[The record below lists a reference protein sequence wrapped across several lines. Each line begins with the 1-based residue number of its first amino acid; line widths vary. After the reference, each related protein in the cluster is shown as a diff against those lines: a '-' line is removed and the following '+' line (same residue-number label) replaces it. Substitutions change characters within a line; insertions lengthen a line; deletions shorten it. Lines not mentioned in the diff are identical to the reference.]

1 MLLRLVPEKTDIKF
15 LSMRKVALVLSAL
28 LLLGSIVLFFSRGL
42 NYGIDFKG
50 GVNLFMQAENGANA
64 DISRIRTISAANV
77 IGEVKVKEFG
87 SKSDVLIS
95 IEKQPGGSQEQND
108 ALTAIQGALIAAMPE
123 LKFQSSEVIGPQ
135 VSGELKRDGMIAITI
150 AIMAVL
156 IYIWFRF
163 EWQFGLGAVIA
174 LMHDIL
180 LTIGFFSITGLEF
193 NLSIIAA
200 LLTIVGYSLNDTV
213 VVYDRVRE
221 NVRKFR
227 KMSMEG
233 MLDLSLNQTLSRT
246 MMTSVTTLVA
256 LGALF
261 FLGGEVIRGFTAAM
275 IWGVVIGTY
284 SSVFVASPMLLI
296 FKLRREAMLLDEE
309 KRDPTVDKSKLT
321 PLDHI

>member
-15 LSMRKVALVLSAL
+15 LGMRKVAIALSIMLIIA
-28 LLLGSIVLFFSRGL
+28 SIILFFSRGL

-50 GVNLFMQAENGANA
+50 GMNLFMQSTSGPA
-64 DISRIRTISAANV
+64 DIARIRSISADNA

-87 SKSDVLIS
+87 TNTDVVIS
-95 IEKQPGGSQEQND
+95 IELQPGDAKAQSD
-108 ALTAIQGALIAAMPE
+108 ALVAVRTALTTAMPE
-123 LKFQSSEVIGPQ
+123 LKFQSSEGIGAQ
-135 VSGELKRDGMIAITI
+135 VSGELKRDGVIAVSI
-150 AIMAVL
+150 AVLAVL

-174 LMHDIL
+174 LAHDVL
-180 LTIGFFSITGLEF
+180 LTIGFFSISGLEF

-227 KMSMEG
+227 KMVMEDV
-233 MLDLSLNQTLSRT
+233 LDLSLNQTLART
-246 MMTSVTTLVA
+246 VMTSVTTLVA
-256 LGALF
+256 LFALF

-275 IWGVVIGTY
+275 IWGVAVGTY
-284 SSVFVASPMLLI
+284 SSVFVASPMLLV
-296 FKLRREAMLLDEE
+296 FKLRREALLMDDD
-309 KRDPTVDKSKLT
+309 KNDPTVDKSKLT
-321 PLDHI
+321 PFDHV

>member
-15 LSMRKVALVLSAL
+15 LAMRKVALVLSAVL
-28 LLLGSIVLFFSRGL
+28 LVASVALFFSRGL

-50 GVNLFMQAENGANA
+50 GVNLFMQAENGAAA
-64 DISRIRTISAANV
+64 DISRIRTISAATV
-77 IGEVKVKEFG
+77 VGEVKVKEFG
-87 SKSDVLIS
+87 EKTDVLIS
-95 IEKQPGGSQEQND
+95 IEKQPGGSKEQNE
-108 ALTAIQGALIAAMPE
+108 ALKAVQEALITAMPE

-135 VSGELKRDGMIAITI
+135 VSGELKRDGMIAVTI

-180 LTIGFFSITGLEF
+180 LTIGFFSITDLEF

-275 IWGVVIGTY
+275 IWGVVVGTY

-296 FKLRREAMLLDEE
+296 FKLRREAMLLDDE